1 MTGLVQE
8 GIFSMQ
14 TWAGLLTLPPYDP
27 CREAGEVWP
36 EVAAGEVDW
45 KLTEQLIW
53 KGCDSSV
60 KSIWSPAT
68 SSEP

>member
-1 MTGLVQE
+1 MTGLLQE

-36 EVAAGEVDW
+36 EVAAGEVD
-45 KLTEQLIW
+45 
-53 KGCDSSV
+53 
-60 KSIWSPAT
+60 
-68 SSEP
+68 